1 VARATHTELVEL
13 LCECPADVATARLTA
28 RLGLGTDASDATADV
43 AARIRARFDPWP
55 GAHVI
60 DSTATV
66 PASAAEA
73 LRWLG
78 EGRRDDPDVET
89 ADV

>member
-1 VARATHTELVEL
+1 VAE
-13 LCECPADVATARLTA
+13 
-28 RLGLGTDASDATADV
+28 
-43 AARIRARFDPWP
+43 RIRAGFEPWP

-60 DSTATV
+60 DSTGTV

-78 EGRRDDPDVET
+78 EGRRDDPDLET
-89 ADV
+89 AGV